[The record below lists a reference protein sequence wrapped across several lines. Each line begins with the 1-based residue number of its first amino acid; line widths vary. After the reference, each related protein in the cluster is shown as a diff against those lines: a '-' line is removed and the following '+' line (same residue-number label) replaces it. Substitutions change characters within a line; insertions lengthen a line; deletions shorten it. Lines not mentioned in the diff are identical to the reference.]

1 MARRIRIQYP
11 GALYHVTSRGN
22 RRAPIFI
29 DDRDHL
35 IWLDLLGK
43 MVEHHRIV
51 VHSYV
56 QMPNHYHLLAE
67 TPEGNLSAGIHFLNG
82 HYAQHFNKRRQLS
95 GHVFQGRFY
104 AEPIEHQA
112 HLLALARYLAL
123 NPVRAELVESPE
135 NWRWSSYAGLSGGLP
150 SQACVHDA
158 WLLSQFAGADRHA
171 RLDAYRAFVAQGMGM
186 EHPLKCRYEA
196 KGRSLINSSGIL
208 EAESSGKYTVRE
220 IAERFSVSERTVYRI
235 IRSP

>member
-35 IWLDLLGK
+35 IWLDLLGG
-43 MVEHHRIV
+43 MVERYRIV

-67 TPEGNLSAGIHFLNG
+67 TPDGNLSAGIHFLNG

-95 GHVFQGRFY
+95 GHVFQGRFH
-104 AEPIEHQA
+104 AESIERQA
-112 HLLALARYLAL
+112 HLLELARYLAL
-123 NPVRAELVESPE
+123 NPVRAELADAPES
-135 NWRWSSYAGLSGGLP
+135 WRWSSYTGLFGARPL
-150 SQACVHDA
+150 QECVHDA
-158 WLLSQFAGADRHA
+158 WLLSQFAGADRQA
-171 RLDAYRAFVAQGMGM
+171 QLFAYRAFVAQGIGMG
-186 EHPLKCRYEA
+186 HPLRRGEQMGHRASDNATAIREA
-196 KGRSLINSSGIL
+196 YQ
-208 EAESSGKYTVRE
+208 SGKYSARE
-220 IAERFSVSERTVYRI
+220 IAERFSVSERTIYRI
-235 IRSP
+235 GRSP